1 MGGGTAA
8 AVKLASSSDVTI
20 ACVGIDGSIEHE
32 GADRASIG
40 LPTGQLSFLQKVAT
54 ASASGGGKLVV
65 VLVNGGPL
73 AINWLKNASSCGN
86 SNCAVGAVVEAFEGG
101 QGAGTA
107 LGSVLFGDHN
117 PSGILPFTIYPEE
130 YVNDVELTDMSMHAG
145 GVGRTY
151 QFFTGWPLWPF
162 GTGLSYSNFSVVWQ
176 DSKDISSQQRT
187 MSPKAAANSTFV
199 AVVEN
204 HGPFDGAKTVLAFVR
219 TSGTGGAP
227 LKTLF
232 GMHKVFLP
240 VGGRTTLTFS
250 TGAEDSAWLCP
261 FCSVDAAGNRAIR
274 EGEFRVSVGG
284 NAGELQATDPGVAT
298 MRVVLSGTE
307 YQNALYA

>member
-1 MGGGTAA
+1 
-8 AVKLASSSDVTI
+8 
-20 ACVGIDGSIEHE
+20 
-32 GADRASIG
+32 
-40 LPTGQLSFLQKVAT
+40 
-54 ASASGGGKLVV
+54 
-65 VLVNGGPL
+65 
-73 AINWLKNASSCGN
+73 
-86 SNCAVGAVVEAFEGG
+86 
-101 QGAGTA
+101 
-107 LGSVLFGDHN
+107 
-117 PSGILPFTIYPEE
+117 
-130 YVNDVELTDMSMHAG
+130 
-145 GVGRTY
+145 
-151 QFFTGWPLWPF
+151 
-162 GTGLSYSNFSVVWQ
+162 
-176 DSKDISSQQRT
+176 